1 MMESFEQLAPLL
13 KTFWLVAI
21 PASLIFIIQ
30 TILTFMGADAT
41 DGIEADFEG
50 DLGDMDAPF
59 QLFSFRN
66 LINFL
71 LGFSWTGISFYGG
84 IEQAWLL
91 ILLAIA
97 VGILFVYFFFII
109 IQQVQKLAEDNSF
122 KLSNTIGKT
131 AEVYL
136 TIPAHKSGK
145 GKVLISVNGA
155 YHELEAVTENE
166 EIKSNL
172 LVKIIQIESDN
183 LLLVT
188 KI

>member
-1 MMESFEQLAPLL
+1 MMETFEQLAPLL

-21 PASLIFIIQ
+21 PTSLIFIIQ
-30 TILTFMGADAT
+30 TILTFIGADAT
-41 DGIEADFEG
+41 DGIEADFTG
-50 DLGDMDAPF
+50 DLGDTDAPF

-71 LGFSWTGISFYGG
+71 LGFNWTGISFFESIGKT
-84 IEQAWLL
+84 WLL
-91 ILLAIA
+91 ILIAIA

-109 IQQVQKLAEDNSF
+109 IKQVQKLAEDNSF
-122 KLSNTIGKT
+122 KLSNTLGKT

-136 TIPAHKSGK
+136 TIPANKTGK

-155 YHELEAVTENE
+155 YHELEAITENE

-172 LVKIIQIESDN
+172 LVKITKIESDN